1 MPAMETLSST
11 AEAAPSIAASATAS
25 RFPVNRPKT
34 RDSTTIPVQI
44 QVIAI
49 VIPPVFVTDT
59 RQLLK
64 NMKRPAE
71 ISEKQIGKFTLFLE
85 SN

>member
-1 MPAMETLSST
+1 METLSST
-11 AEAAPSIAASATAS
+11 AEAAPSMAASATAS

-49 VIPPVFVTDT
+49 VIPPVFETDA
-59 RQLLK
+59 RRPLK
-64 NMKRPAE
+64 KYKETSRDFRKANW
-71 ISEKQIGKFTLFLE
+71 
-85 SN
+85 

>member
-1 MPAMETLSST
+1 MET
-11 AEAAPSIAASATAS
+11 
-25 RFPVNRPKT
+25 
-34 RDSTTIPVQI
+34 TTIPVQI

-64 NMKRPAE
+64 KYEEA
-71 ISEKQIGKFTLFLE
+71 S
-85 SN
+85 

>member
-1 MPAMETLSST
+1 MTRNDQIKDKVCLFNA
-11 AEAAPSIAASATAS
+11 
-25 RFPVNRPKT
+25 

-59 RQLLK
+59 QLPHK
-64 NMKRPAE
+64 KYEEA
-71 ISEKQIGKFTLFLE
+71 S
-85 SN
+85 

>member
-1 MPAMETLSST
+1 MSFLQMP
-11 AEAAPSIAASATAS
+11 SATAS

-59 RQLLK
+59 QLPHK
-64 NMKRPAE
+64 KYREDN
-71 ISEKQIGKFTLFLE
+71 
-85 SN
+85 